1 MQNIYLISI
10 HYFLFNTAPQIDT
23 INDTINKSFVSF
35 LKNKIIHYPPTCSII
50 LRTLVVVG
58 GFTRVYSFVMKKTNE
73 NDKMKKRKRNKF
85 LTSKLRSNDKSNLL
99 TTKSYISSESKK

>member
-1 MQNIYLISI
+1 MQNIYLISF
-10 HYFLFNTAPQIDT
+10 HYFLFNTAQKI
-23 INDTINKSFVSF
+23 DTINKSFVSF
-35 LKNKIIHYPPTCSII
+35 LKNKIIHYLPTCSII

-85 LTSKLRSNDKSNLL
+85 SF
-99 TTKSYISSESKK
+99 